1 MSRNLIDILFQTEKD
16 IQRQKL
22 KKEKE
27 RLRQITLK
35 NDKRSNNPNRKGSRA
50 TSSNGGSR
58 NQGDASSAA
67 LTNKN
72 YQEGSENNFGDKTC
86 HYYSGHLYKDILENF
101 PGRLSKK
108 IFNKY
113 KEYTNNTNL
122 VFYQLKYDEHGYDYY
137 VRKVKSE
144 TQKTA

>member
-1 MSRNLIDILFQTEKD
+1 MVS
-16 IQRQKL
+16 
-22 KKEKE
+22 KKEKAFVDE
-27 RLRQITLK
+27 WLKEQIKGGLNTLK
-35 NDKRSNNPNRKGSRA
+35 LVA
-50 TSSNGGSR
+50 
-58 NQGDASSAA
+58 
-67 LTNKN
+67 
-72 YQEGSENNFGDKTC
+72 ENNFGDKTC

-137 VRKVKSE
+137 VRKVKNE